1 MIDLYTSPTPNGFK
15 ISIALEELELPYEVH
30 PINLS
35 AGEQKQPDFLK
46 ISPNGRIPAIVDR
59 DEGDFSVFESGA
71 VLVYLAEKTG
81 KLLPTETKKRSEVM
95 QWLMFQMGGIGPM
108 MGQAN
113 VFFRY
118 FEEKIPAAISR
129 YQNETKRLFTVMEGR
144 LEQHEYLAGEY
155 SIADIA
161 NWAWV
166 RSHNWSGVEID
177 DLPNLQRWVD
187 ALYTRPAC
195 QKGIKIPPREQD
207 PEKLVKN
214 AQTMVQH

>member
-1 MIDLYTSPTPNGFK
+1 
-15 ISIALEELELPYEVH
+15 
-30 PINLS
+30 
-35 AGEQKQPDFLK
+35 
-46 ISPNGRIPAIVDR
+46 
-59 DEGDFSVFESGA
+59 
-71 VLVYLAEKTG
+71 
-81 KLLPTETKKRSEVM
+81 
-95 QWLMFQMGGIGPM
+95 M

-129 YQNETKRLFTVMEGR
+129 YQNETKRLFTVLEGQ
-144 LEQHEYLAGEY
+144 LEGSEYLAGEY

-166 RSHNWSGVEID
+166 RSHSWSGVEID
-177 DLPNLQRWVD
+177 DLPNLQRWVN
-187 ALYTRPAC
+187 ALYERPAC

-214 AQTMVQH
+214 AQSMVQH